1 MVAHLLLN
9 EYCDRY
15 LCFVRWDRLVKILS
29 AIFLIVA
36 HIIAPT
42 FVYASDDIEKRI
54 SSLYD
59 KVFEDP
65 TNVTL
70 NLELVRSQIQIN
82 DFKGA
87 SGTLERLLIL
97 APNNYSALLLSAQ
110 VKFKLGNFQ
119 EAKLILTNLLGQ
131 TELDSTRR
139 KRAEELLLKVNN
151 ATDGYSWYASV
162 DLTTGI
168 SQNPENKPSKTSYSL
183 LLPSSPIDV
192 SGARQEFR
200 GLALSGSFEKQ
211 FNSYDTRK
219 LRLNLAH
226 QRRDYNTY
234 NKSDYEVYSA
244 SADLIVG
251 DKSPM
256 VNSFKM
262 LRVRVRE
269 RGFMDQLGIET
280 QSYIPTAFNRNLT
293 GRAYIGRQ
301 IHLDHV
307 NFADNSDKT
316 GYILKLGVSGI
327 GSVGQHPVRAM
338 FDFDRKKAAKSQ
350 FAYHQSKVT
359 LDTNLSFVG
368 LNILGQ
374 ASVARKRYD
383 RADMIYSS
391 KRRHDTLFNLA
402 LEAQLPIHPYFPQI
416 KEGIKVSLRADVNRT
431 KSNIDRFTSTKS
443 EVVLKASY
451 ALKGQ

>member
-1 MVAHLLLN
+1 MRILPFLLL
-9 EYCDRY
+9 
-15 LCFVRWDRLVKILS
+15 
-29 AIFLIVA
+29 IFAYIV
-36 HIIAPT
+36 APT
-42 FVYASDDIEKRI
+42 FVYASEDIEKRI

-70 NLELVRSQIQIN
+70 NLELVRSQIQLN

-87 SGTLERLLIL
+87 SGTLERLLII
-97 APNNYSALLLSAQ
+97 APKNYSALLLSAQ

-119 EAKLILTNLLGQ
+119 EAKLILTNLLSQ
-131 TELDSTRR
+131 TELESKTR
-139 KRAEELLLKVNN
+139 KRAEELLLIVNN
-151 ATDGYSWYASV
+151 AIDGYSWYASV

-183 LLPSSPIDV
+183 LLPSSPIHV

-226 QRRDYNTY
+226 KRRDYNTY

-256 VNSFKM
+256 LGSLKM
-262 LRVRVRE
+262 LHVRVRE

-280 QSYIPTAFNRNLT
+280 QSYIPKAFTTNLS
-293 GRAYIGRQ
+293 GRAYLGRQ

-307 NFADNSDKT
+307 NFADNSGKT

-350 FAYHQSKVT
+350 SSYHQSKVT
-359 LDTNLSFVG
+359 LDANLSFIG

-391 KRRHDTLFNLA
+391 KRRQDTLLNVA
-402 LEAQLPIHPYFPQI
+402 LEARLPVQSYFPQVN
-416 KEGIKVSLRADVNRT
+416 EGIKVSLRADFSRA
-431 KSNIDRFTSTKS
+431 KSNIDRFSSTKS

-451 ALKGQ
+451 ALRGQ